1 MEIRLYMQMLRK
13 GWWLITVAT
22 LISVAVSLGISY
34 MATPMYKS
42 TATFIITPSANLGTG
57 RDAVSGLNT
66 LDNRSVIATYAEIM
80 NSSRIYQEAINSLK
94 VSPGALKNY
103 SVAAVVLPDS
113 SVLELTVTGP
123 NPDATAQI
131 ANAIGLQSII
141 YTRSYNAVFDMNFL
155 DMAAPP
161 SSPYSPQPLRD
172 AGLAAVIGAVFGAI
186 LVILS
191 EQIQTPL
198 EAYRQRNRV
207 DNQTGV
213 NNARYFRTLVEQEVA
228 EHPGDEMSIGIIQLH
243 GLTDLI
249 SNMPPSAT
257 QRLLRTVRDKLRQEL
272 RGIDV
277 IGRWTDTSFIV
288 MLPATS
294 GPATK
299 RIFERIFQALVPPV
313 TINQYALDISL
324 DPRIGGSVYQA
335 PLSPEEVLERA
346 ESTVEDARK
355 DTARPIYVWDLK
367 NPFWVEENHEEDQQ
381 QPSP

>member
-1 MEIRLYMQMLRK
+1 MEIRLYIQMLRK
-13 GWWLITVAT
+13 GWWLIALAM
-22 LISVAVSLGISY
+22 LIAISASFFISY
-34 MATPMYKS
+34 MVTPMYKAVAS
-42 TATFIITPSANLGTG
+42 FIITPSANLGTG

-80 NSSRIYQEAINSLK
+80 NSARIYKEALDSLK
-94 VSPGALKNY
+94 VSPGVLKEY
-103 SVAAVVLPDS
+103 SVSSVVLPDS

-123 NPDATAQI
+123 NPEATAHI

-155 DMAAPP
+155 DKATPP

-186 LVILS
+186 LAILS

-198 EAYRQRNRV
+198 EAYRQRNRI

-213 NNARYFRTLVEQEVA
+213 NNARYFHTLVEQEVS
-228 EHPGDEMSIGIIQLH
+228 EHPGDEMSIGIIHLH
-243 GLTDLI
+243 GLTDLV
-249 SNMPPSAT
+249 SNMPSSAT
-257 QRLLRTVRDKLRQEL
+257 QPLLRTVRDKLRQEL
-272 RGIDV
+272 RGNDV

-299 RIFERIFQALVPPV
+299 RIFDRIFQALVPPV

-335 PLSPEEVLERA
+335 PLSPDEVLERA
-346 ESTVEDARK
+346 ESAVEDARK
-355 DTARPIYVWDLK
+355 DNSRPIYVWDLK